1 VGPDKLLEAQ
11 SVGVRIDEA
20 HLQAV
25 PKPIIDA
32 VQSIHLP
39 SMPQVLLRFLSMTED
54 DRASMNEL
62 ATVVGQD
69 PALSAHVLIAANSVA
84 LRRGGELKSLDQ
96 CLVALGTRL
105 VRTMAACL
113 AVQTVF
119 ARTVGDPSYD
129 LAGFWRHSLHVAE
142 LSRALAVAL
151 GRDDFEEAYLA
162 GLLHDVGQLLLLG
175 GMGRR
180 YGALLA
186 WSRDEEAL
194 LSLERPELGTDHAA
208 VGAWLLDQW
217 RLSSFMADA
226 VLFHH
231 CQPGE
236 IGAADPL
243 SQIVWAAHTVSGW
256 EPADAVVSGQQFEA
270 SAIETMLGL
279 PVGGCM
285 DIRHQSFKR
294 VGELASALG
303 VNAAP
308 DGKTLPISPEAP
320 FENSWQADHRAAHE
334 QLEAKVRDMALMQPL
349 QQSLFAIDS
358 EAEVLQAVRES
369 ARILFGLGKLAFLLV
384 REDGSVLTGGNVGG
398 QSPLLQRLDI
408 VLNAESSLAAAAAL
422 GDRPLSTFDSDR
434 SAGAS
439 LVDVQIARAMGSDGL
454 LYVPMR
460 SRDRLIGVMTYG
472 LGEAQHARCQKRLTW
487 MTSFAHLA
495 AVSIETRR
503 EAALRDQK
511 LEAELTSRF
520 AQQARRVAHEAGNP
534 LAIIT
539 NYLKIVTE
547 RLPEQ
552 SDVRQELDIL
562 KEEIDRVA
570 LIIRHLNDASFSA
583 GTGGDEV
590 DINAVIEGMAA
601 LYRESLFSSHGIALT
616 LALDNDVTP
625 IPGSRDQLKQ
635 ILLNLWKNGAEAMTA
650 GGRFFVSTTSSV
662 RQGGR
667 DYVEIRLVD
676 TGAGLPTDVVE
687 NIFRPLDPNRR
698 PGHAGMG
705 LSIVATLVR
714 ELDGQ
719 ITYQSRPGQGTT
731 FVILLPKAAGSQQ

>member
-1 VGPDKLLEAQ
+1 MQG
-11 SVGVRIDEA
+11 
-20 HLQAV
+20 V

-39 SMPQVLLRFLSMTED
+39 SMPQVLLRFLSMAED

-129 LAGFWRHSLHVAE
+129 LAGFWRHSLQVAE
-142 LSRALAVAL
+142 LSRALAIRLERA
-151 GRDDFEEAYLA
+151 DFEEAYLA

-186 WSRDEEAL
+186 WSHDEDTL
-194 LSLERPELGTDHAA
+194 LALERPELGTDHAV

-231 CQPGE
+231 CLPGE

-256 EPADAVVSGQQFEA
+256 QPTDAVASGQQFEA
-270 SAIETMLGL
+270 AAIEAMLGL
-279 PVGGCM
+279 PAGGVM
-285 DIRHQSFKR
+285 DTWQQAFKR

-303 VNAAP
+303 VNPAP
-308 DGKTLPISPEAP
+308 NAKPLPISPEVP
-320 FENSWQADHRAAHE
+320 FENSLQAEHRQARE

-369 ARILFGLGKLAFLLV
+369 ARILFGFGRLAFLLA
-384 REDGSVLTGGNVGG
+384 REDGSVLTGGSVGG
-398 QSPLLQRLDI
+398 QWPLLQRLEI
-408 VLNAESSLAAAAAL
+408 ALKAESSLAATAAL
-422 GDRPLSTFDSDR
+422 GEEPRSTFDPDR

-439 LVDVQIARAMGSDGL
+439 LLDVQIARALGSEGV

-460 SRDRLIGVMTYG
+460 SRNRLIGLMAYG
-472 LGEAQHARCQKRLTW
+472 LGEAQYVRGQKRLAW
-487 MTSFAHLA
+487 MASFAHLA

-503 EAALRDQK
+503 EAAQRAQK

-539 NYLKIVTE
+539 NYLKIVSE
-547 RLPEQ
+547 RLPEE

-570 LIIRHLNDASFSA
+570 LIVRHLSDASFSA
-583 GTGGDEV
+583 GTVGDEV
-590 DINAVIEGMAA
+590 DVNAVIEGMAA
-601 LYRESLFSSHGIALT
+601 LYRESLFSSHGVALT
-616 LALDNDVTP
+616 LALDTELRP

-650 GGRFFVSTTSSV
+650 GGRFFVSTSSQV

-667 DYVEIRLVD
+667 DYAEIRLVD
-676 TGAGLPTDVVE
+676 TGAGLPVEVVE
-687 NIFRPLDPNRR
+687 NIFQPLDPNRR

-705 LSIVATLVR
+705 LSIVAALVR

-731 FVILLPKAAGSQQ
+731 FVILLPKAAGSQV